1 MRLRYYK
8 LALVSIVCA
17 KIGIKLFIK
26 KLLVNFGAK
35 ESHIMFVAN
44 DKNWKKL
51 PDNNEHPILDGS
63 F

>member
-8 LALVSIVCA
+8 LALVLIVCA

-44 DKNWKKL
+44 DKNWKKTARQ
-51 PDNNEHPILDGS
+51 
-63 F
+63 